1 MVRSTTFRLGESS
14 GRNSG
19 APIVDEVTFSK
30 ATGVKLTVGAVIS
43 LMMFAVFVDRRF
55 GALESQSVSQ
65 RTDIETLTRRQQT
78 YIERRSNQHDDF
90 DDALQ
95 AMNERLDRLCEALAS
110 RESEVIC
117 ND

>member
-1 MVRSTTFRLGESS
+1 M
-14 GRNSG
+14 N
-19 APIVDEVTFSK
+19 DVTFSK
-30 ATGVKLTVGAVIS
+30 ATGVKLTVGAVVS

-55 GALESQSVSQ
+55 GALESRSVSQ
-65 RTDIETLTRRQQT
+65 QTDIETLTRRQQI
-78 YIERRSNQHDDF
+78 YIDRRSSQHDEF

-117 ND
+117 TD

>member
-1 MVRSTTFRLGESS
+1 M
-14 GRNSG
+14 N
-19 APIVDEVTFSK
+19 DVTFSK
-30 ATGVKLTVGAVIS
+30 ATGVKLTVGAVVS
-43 LMMFAVFVDRRF
+43 LMTFAVFVDRRF
-55 GALESQSVSQ
+55 GALESRSVSQ
-65 RTDIETLTRRQQT
+65 QTDIETLTRRQQI
-78 YIERRSNQHDDF
+78 YIDRRCSQHDEF